1 MNKYERQELAR
12 EKRLAKLNPK
22 IMKEYPWFDYSYLL
36 ELMEMWLNNASER
49 FSEDGTHV
57 GNERQANICKR
68 LSLLLKRLKE
78 DDYSGHERYM
88 KNVSCEHNHIPVKK
102 KDIEASGMDWD
113 KYKHLAGKSCSVLK
127 CNYFPDEATYSKQSS
142 LWLVHDKMQRQ
153 QDKEYFCK
161 LFMKHL
167 ESIWD

>member
-12 EKRLAKLNPK
+12 EKRLAKLNHK
-22 IMKEYPWFDYSYLL
+22 IMKDYPWFDYGYLL
-36 ELMEMWLNNASER
+36 ELMGMWLNNASER
-49 FSEDGTHV
+49 FLEDGMHV
-57 GNERQANICKR
+57 GNERQADICKR

-88 KNVSCEHNHIPVKK
+88 QNVSSKSRSIKLKK
-102 KDIEASGMDWD
+102 KDIETAGLDWEA
-113 KYKHLAGKSCSVLK
+113 YKDLEGKGSLRHSE
-127 CNYFPDEATYSKQSS
+127 YFPDEKTYNKKTD
-142 LWLVHDKMQRQ
+142 LWLAHDKMQRQ